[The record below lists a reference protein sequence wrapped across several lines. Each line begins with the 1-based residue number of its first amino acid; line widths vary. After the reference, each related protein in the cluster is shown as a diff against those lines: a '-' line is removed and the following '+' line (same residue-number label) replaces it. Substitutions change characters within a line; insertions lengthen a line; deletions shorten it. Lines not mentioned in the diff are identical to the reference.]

1 MSSFRKIIDHPL
13 TKNFFVYSFGAL
25 FLKGVSFI
33 LLPLYTSLL
42 SPEEYGILDLLSTFT
57 SVLDISL
64 SLGLISALMIEYFH
78 YNDQQRKKIFDALI
92 SIYLSLSLLLYI
104 IVVGVVMFFRENL
117 FTSTPSLLI
126 LLSGLTAYLTFFQTF
141 TITILKQREEANRA
155 TVLQIGSGI
164 ISIGLNVLF
173 VYGWSW
179 GVAGIIWSSF
189 IGVLLFSGYS
199 FYFIIKELGFKYV
212 FDRERYMYFLKLG
225 LPFVPSGVML
235 WLMTSANRWI
245 LLTYTDLEQVG
256 FYSVA
261 FKFSSL
267 FEPLIIAPFLSA
279 YTPRIMKRFQSGDY
293 TQELYKFILGGIP
306 AFIAMG
312 FALQLLASW
321 MIDDQFD
328 PALIL
333 IPMLV
338 FNAYFSL
345 MAQVCAYIL
354 VYRKKVLAMLSAI
367 TGAAI
372 IGVATN
378 FLLVP
383 AYGAVGSAIAYN
395 ISGLTWLLWIYF
407 LQKRERVNLKQHGH

>member
-1 MSSFRKIIDHPL
+1 
-13 TKNFFVYSFGAL
+13 
-25 FLKGVSFI
+25 
-33 LLPLYTSLL
+33 
-42 SPEEYGILDLLSTFT
+42 
-57 SVLDISL
+57 
-64 SLGLISALMIEYFH
+64 
-78 YNDQQRKKIFDALI
+78 
-92 SIYLSLSLLLYI
+92 LLYL
-104 IVVGVVMFFRENL
+104 VAVGLVILFRENL

-126 LLSGLTAYLTFFQTF
+126 LLSALTAYLTFFQTF
-141 TITILKQREEANRA
+141 TITILKQREEASRA

-164 ISIGLNVLF
+164 ISISLNVLF

-189 IGVLLFSGYS
+189 IGVLLFSGYA
-199 FYFIIKELGFKYV
+199 FYFILKELQFKFV
-212 FDRERYMYFLKLG
+212 FDREQYMHFLKLG
-225 LPFVPSGVML
+225 LPFVPSAVML

-245 LLTYTDLEQVG
+245 LLNYTDLEQVG
-256 FYSVA
+256 YYSVA

-279 YTPRIMKRFQSGDY
+279 YTPRVMKRFQSGDY
-293 TQELYKFILGGIP
+293 TQELYKFLIGGIP
-306 AFIAMG
+306 AFIVMG

-321 MIDDQFD
+321 MIDEKFY

-354 VYRKKVLAMLSAI
+354 VYKKKVLSMLSAI
-367 TGAAI
+367 TGAAV

-383 AYGAVGSAIAYN
+383 AYGAIGSAIAYN
-395 ISGLTWLLWIYF
+395 LSGLTWLVWIYF
-407 LQKRERVNLKQHGH
+407 LQRRERVNLKLYGH

>member
-1 MSSFRKIIDHPL
+1 MNSFRKIIDHPL

-42 SPEEYGILDLLSTFT
+42 SPEEYGVLDLLATFT
-57 SVLDISL
+57 NILDISL
-64 SLGLISALMIEYFH
+64 SLGLLSALMIEYFH
-78 YNDQQRKKIFDALI
+78 YDNQQRKKIFDTVV
-92 SIYLSLSLLLYI
+92 SIFLSLSFLLYFV
-104 IVVGVVMFFRENL
+104 VVGIALIFREKL
-117 FTSTPSLLI
+117 FTSTPSVLI
-126 LLSGLTAYLTFFQTF
+126 VLSALTAYLTFFQTF
-141 TITILKQREEANRA
+141 TITILKQREEASRA
-155 TVLQIGSGI
+155 TVLQVGSGI
-164 ISIGLNVLF
+164 ISISLNVLF

-189 IGVLLFSGYS
+189 IGVLLFSGYA
-199 FYFIIKELGFKYV
+199 FYFILKELQFKFVFNREQYV
-212 FDRERYMYFLKLG
+212 HFLKLG
-225 LPFVPSGVML
+225 LPFVPSAVML

-245 LLTYTDLEQVG
+245 LLNYTDLEQVG
-256 FYSVA
+256 YYSLA

-267 FEPLIIAPFLSA
+267 FEPLVIAPFLSA
-279 YTPRIMKRFQSGDY
+279 YTPRVMKRFQTGDY

-306 AFIAMG
+306 AFIVMG

-321 MIDDQFD
+321 MIDEKFY

-354 VYRKKVLAMLSAI
+354 VFQKRILAMLSAI
-367 TGAAI
+367 TGAAV
-372 IGVATN
+372 IGVVTN
-378 FLLVP
+378 FVLVP
-383 AYGAVGSAIAYN
+383 AYGAMGSAIAYN
-395 ISGLTWLLWIYF
+395 LSGLTWLIWIYV
-407 LQKRERVNLKQHGH
+407 LQKRERVNLRLHGH

>member
-1 MSSFRKIIDHPL
+1 MDSLKKIWHHPL

-25 FLKGVSFI
+25 FLKGISFI

-42 SPEEYGILDLLSTFT
+42 SPEEYGVLDLLATFT
-57 SVLDISL
+57 NILDILL

-78 YNDQQRKKIFDALI
+78 YTDQQRKKIFDTVV
-92 SIYLSLSLLLYI
+92 SIFLSLSLVLYV
-104 IVVGVVMFFRENL
+104 IVIGIAVLFKEKL

-126 LLSGLTAYLTFFQTF
+126 LLSALTAYLTFFQTF
-141 TITILKQREEANRA
+141 TITILKQREEARRA
-155 TVLQIGSGI
+155 TILQVASGI
-164 ISIGLNVLF
+164 ISISLNVLF

-179 GVAGIIWSSF
+179 GVSGIIWSSF
-189 IGVLLFSGYS
+189 IGVLLFSAYA
-199 FYFIIKELGFKYV
+199 FYFIIKELQFKFV
-212 FDRERYMYFLKLG
+212 FDRTQYTHFLKLG
-225 LPFVPSGVML
+225 LPFVPSAVML

-245 LLTYTDLEQVG
+245 LLNYTDLEQVG
-256 FYSVA
+256 YYSVA

-279 YTPRIMKRFQSGDY
+279 YTPRVMKRFQTGDY
-293 TQELYKFILGGIP
+293 TQELYKFLLGGIP
-306 AFIAMG
+306 AFIIMG

-321 MIDDQFD
+321 MIDEKFY
-328 PALIL
+328 PSLIL
-333 IPMLV
+333 IPLLV

-354 VYRKKVLAMLSAI
+354 VYKKKILAMLSAI

-383 AYGAVGSAIAYN
+383 AYGAIGSAIAYN
-395 ISGLTWLLWIYF
+395 LSGLTWLIWIYL
-407 LQKRERVNLKQHGH
+407 LQRRERLNLKPHGH

>member
-1 MSSFRKIIDHPL
+1 MNSFRKIIDHPL

-42 SPEEYGILDLLSTFT
+42 SPEEYGVLDLLATFT
-57 SVLDISL
+57 NILDISL
-64 SLGLISALMIEYFH
+64 SLGLVSALMIEYFH
-78 YNDQQRKKIFDALI
+78 YNDQQRKKIFDTVV
-92 SIYLSLSLLLYI
+92 SIFLSLSFLLYFV
-104 IVVGVVMFFRENL
+104 VVGLALIFREKL
-117 FTSTPSLLI
+117 FTSTPSVLI
-126 LLSGLTAYLTFFQTF
+126 VLSALTAYLTFFQTF
-141 TITILKQREEANRA
+141 TITILKQREEASRA
-155 TVLQIGSGI
+155 TVLQVGSGI
-164 ISIGLNVLF
+164 ISISLNVLF

-189 IGVLLFSGYS
+189 IGVLLFSGYA
-199 FYFIIKELGFKYV
+199 FYFILKELQFKFVFNREQYV
-212 FDRERYMYFLKLG
+212 HFLKLG
-225 LPFVPSGVML
+225 LPFVPSAVML

-245 LLTYTDLEQVG
+245 LLNYTDLEQVG
-256 FYSVA
+256 YYSLA

-267 FEPLIIAPFLSA
+267 FEPLVIAPFLSA
-279 YTPRIMKRFQSGDY
+279 YTPRVMKRFQTGDY

-306 AFIAMG
+306 AFIVMG

-321 MIDDQFD
+321 MIDEKFY

-354 VYRKKVLAMLSAI
+354 VFQKRILAMLSAI
-367 TGAAI
+367 TGAAV
-372 IGVATN
+372 IGVVTN
-378 FLLVP
+378 FVLVP
-383 AYGAVGSAIAYN
+383 AYGAMGSAIAYN
-395 ISGLTWLLWIYF
+395 LSGLTWLIWIYV
-407 LQKRERVNLKQHGH
+407 LQKRERVNLRLHGH

>member
-1 MSSFRKIIDHPL
+1 MDSLKKIWHNPL

-25 FLKGVSFI
+25 FLKGISFI

-42 SPEEYGILDLLSTFT
+42 SPEEYGVLDLLATFT
-57 SVLDISL
+57 NILDISL

-78 YNDQQRKKIFDALI
+78 YTDQQRKKIFDTVI
-92 SIYLSLSLLLYI
+92 SIFLSLSLVLYV
-104 IVVGVVMFFRENL
+104 IVICIAVLFKEKL

-126 LLSGLTAYLTFFQTF
+126 LLSALTAYLTFFQTF
-141 TITILKQREEANRA
+141 TITILKQREEARRA
-155 TVLQIGSGI
+155 TILQVASGI
-164 ISIGLNVLF
+164 IIISINVLF

-179 GVAGIIWSSF
+179 GVSGIIWSSF
-189 IGVLLFSGYS
+189 IGVLLFSAYA
-199 FYFIIKELGFKYV
+199 FYFIIKELQFKFV
-212 FDRERYMYFLKLG
+212 FDRTQYTHFLKLG
-225 LPFVPSGVML
+225 LPFVPSAVML

-245 LLTYTDLEQVG
+245 LLNYTDLEQVG

-279 YTPRIMKRFQSGDY
+279 YTPRVMKRFQTGDY
-293 TQELYKFILGGIP
+293 TQELYKFLLGGIP
-306 AFIAMG
+306 AFIIMG

-321 MIDDQFD
+321 MIDEKFY
-328 PALIL
+328 PSLIL
-333 IPMLV
+333 IPLLV

-354 VYRKKVLAMLSAI
+354 VYKKKILAMLSAI

-383 AYGAVGSAIAYN
+383 AYGAIGSAIAYN
-395 ISGLTWLLWIYF
+395 LSGLTWLIWIYL
-407 LQKRERVNLKQHGH
+407 LQRRERLNLKPHGH